1 MAIAW
6 LRGMGSVG
14 AMVMNVLLFANTAP
28 AAANPGTPM
37 PGMRVVD
44 ENMSCTASFAARG
57 DDGSYYFLTS
67 GHCDAHNGAGWTY
80 GPNIPLGTITASENE
95 GGNRDAAIIRLDP
108 SIGMPTGDIGGRPV
122 HGVYSSDEI
131 KVGVPLCKLGAV
143 TGETCGAVTSVHDDG
158 VIEASVFSLNGDSGS
173 PGFVK
178 NLDGTVG
185 AVGTLMG
192 SPDGNDNI
200 SYFVPVSPL
209 LDKWGLRL
217 LP

>member
-6 LRGMGSVG
+6 LRGLGSVG
-14 AMVMNVLLFANTAP
+14 AVGAMLFANVAP
-28 AAANPGTPM
+28 AGANPEAPR
-37 PGMRVVD
+37 PGMRVEH
-44 ENMSCTASFAARG
+44 ENMRCTASFAAHG

-67 GHCDAHNGAGWTY
+67 GHCDARDGSGWTY
-80 GPNIPLGTITASENE
+80 GPNVPLGTITASENE
-95 GGNRDAAIIRLDP
+95 GGNKDAAIIRLDP
-108 SIGMPTGDIGGRPV
+108 SIGAPTGDIGGRPV
-122 HGVYSSDEI
+122 HGVYASDEI

-209 LDKWGLRL
+209 LEKWGLRL